1 MQTLTENQIIE
12 RIQNRTPFN
21 ARLRDG
27 SLQIRVDEYLP
38 IVCTALHAGSR
49 LHSDSLQRL
58 AVDDR
63 ERLQLED
70 RGSDWLIELMPIT
83 LCAQDSRI
91 DYDLS
96 LPSSRCVRNEL
107 NDTPLWRKP
116 VTNTMRHR
124 GQERHQRIYRI
135 LDALL
140 WAIEEDH
147 SLAVLFDVHSC
158 PFEEMKD
165 GHSKIHIVT
174 EDVASEQ
181 WNPLIKRLQ
190 NRLGDIDLPNL
201 NNRVS
206 VGERNHGGGY
216 TSAHVSEHHSNA
228 LTIAFEIQKVFLDLD
243 SGAPFP
249 LVVDALRHGL
259 HDVLLETAVDAS
271 RTLPGPS
278 LHRNDLMPT
287 ELPPEVL
294 LVDQELK
301 KLARGLET
309 LLYINP
315 INMPGEQR
323 RFFKH
328 QGRQAP
334 NFRYRQLKIDPYAH
348 REKLYRLPVDA
359 IREPALRQLY
369 RQVIDALAERIDM
382 LVSIGT
388 DSFLYNSLRYYGEP
402 TPGELANARFLLH
415 AADRAEELNG
425 QPLSSKE
432 MIPQF
437 QQLAR
442 DWGLKCKVELSD
454 RLIAAA
460 MVNNGRKALL
470 VRRSARV
477 SPVELQAL
485 AHHELGVHMTT
496 SLNARQQPL
505 EVFSLGLP
513 NNTHTQEGLAIY
525 SEYRS
530 GNLTLKRLKSLAL
543 RVIAVDLMIRYGDF
557 CRTWR
562 TIVED
567 YGTEPEEA
575 FRVCTRV
582 HRGGG
587 FTKDHLYLSGF
598 RDAYRL
604 HKTRD
609 ITGLFIGK
617 TSFEFLDLIDD
628 LLARGLLTPP
638 AHLPVCLDTPGTSAP
653 EIDYLVSCI
662 R

>member
-1 MQTLTENQIIE
+1 
-12 RIQNRTPFN
+12 
-21 ARLRDG
+21 
-27 SLQIRVDEYLP
+27 VD
-38 IVCTALHAGSR
+38 S
-49 LHSDSLQRL
+49 
-58 AVDDR
+58 
-63 ERLQLED
+63 
-70 RGSDWLIELMPIT
+70 
-83 LCAQDSRI
+83 
-91 DYDLS
+91 
-96 LPSSRCVRNEL
+96 
-107 NDTPLWRKP
+107 
-116 VTNTMRHR
+116 
-124 GQERHQRIYRI
+124 
-135 LDALL
+135 
-140 WAIEEDH
+140 
-147 SLAVLFDVHSC
+147 
-158 PFEEMKD
+158 
-165 GHSKIHIVT
+165 
-174 EDVASEQ
+174 
-181 WNPLIKRLQ
+181 
-190 NRLGDIDLPNL
+190 
-201 NNRVS
+201 
-206 VGERNHGGGY
+206 
-216 TSAHVSEHHSNA
+216 
-228 LTIAFEIQKVFLDLD
+228 
-243 SGAPFP
+243 
-249 LVVDALRHGL
+249 
-259 HDVLLETAVDAS
+259 
-271 RTLPGPS
+271 
-278 LHRNDLMPT
+278 
-287 ELPPEVL
+287 
-294 LVDQELK
+294 
-301 KLARGLET
+301 
-309 LLYINP
+309 
-315 INMPGEQR
+315 
-323 RFFKH
+323 
-328 QGRQAP
+328 
-334 NFRYRQLKIDPYAH
+334 
-348 REKLYRLPVDA
+348 

-402 TPGELANARFLLH
+402 TAGELANARFLLH
-415 AADRAEELNG
+415 AADRAQEFNG
-425 QPLSSKE
+425 QQLSSKE

-437 QQLAR
+437 QQLAKE
-442 DWGLKCKVELSD
+442 WGLKCKVELSD

-470 VRRSARV
+470 VRRSAKV

-496 SLNARQQPL
+496 SLNAKQQPL

-598 RDAYRL
+598 RDAYQL

-638 AHLPVCLDTPGTSAP
+638 TYLPVCLSTPGNSAP